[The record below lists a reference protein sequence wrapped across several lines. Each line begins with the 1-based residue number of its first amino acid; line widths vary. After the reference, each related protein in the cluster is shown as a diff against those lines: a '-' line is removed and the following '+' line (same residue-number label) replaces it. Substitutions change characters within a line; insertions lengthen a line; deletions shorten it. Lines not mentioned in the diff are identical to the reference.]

1 MNGLIEKDQ
10 QLLLFL
16 NGLGSS
22 SFDPFWLMITGN
34 GSGCILHHLAY
45 YLFKSFPLKKFI
57 FILIFL
63 AIGIAI
69 SDQLAGIFKIGVARL
84 RPCHTEALMSKMRLV
99 TCGGQFGFYSSH
111 ASIHFFWSVFYLCL
125 LGKNIS
131 FYHIFSFCGLY

>member
-22 SFDPFWLMITGN
+22 SFDPFWLMITGKWFWVPFY
-34 GSGCILHHLAY
+34 IILAY

-84 RPCHTEALMSKMRLV
+84 RPCHTEALMSKMRLL
-99 TCGGQFGFYSSH
+99 TCG
-111 ASIHFFWSVFYLCL
+111 
-125 LGKNIS
+125 
-131 FYHIFSFCGLY
+131 